1 MRAKHVEGKN
11 VADIMLYT
19 LSTCIWCKKTKQLLK
34 ELGVEYSY
42 IDVDVLTT
50 EEKRNVSEVI
60 EKWNAAVSFPT
71 LVLNN
76 KEVILGFQPEE
87 IKEKLHR

>member
-1 MRAKHVEGKN
+1 MQVKHVEGKN

-42 IDVDVLTT
+42 IDVDVLAP

>member
-1 MRAKHVEGKN
+1 MQVKHVEGKN

-50 EEKRNVSEVI
+50 EEKRNVSEEI

>member
-1 MRAKHVEGKN
+1 MQVKHVEGKN